1 MVILCDPPPLC
12 RETVKALTVTVIRAD
27 DLVVPA
33 GRETCDPLVAVSV
46 GSQREATTAKRKTVR
61 PAWRESFKFTGLWGG
76 CDGCGLDAKRI
87 FFCDF
92 RFFVKPLRYE
102 DSDLRLPFAIFATN
116 PTDMILVGVLY
127 AQSFN

>member
-76 CDGCGLDAKRI
+76 GVAMVVVLMPSAS
-87 FFCDF
+87 F
-92 RFFVKPLRYE
+92 
-102 DSDLRLPFAIFATN
+102 FATSVS
-116 PTDMILVGVLY
+116 L
-127 AQSFN
+127 